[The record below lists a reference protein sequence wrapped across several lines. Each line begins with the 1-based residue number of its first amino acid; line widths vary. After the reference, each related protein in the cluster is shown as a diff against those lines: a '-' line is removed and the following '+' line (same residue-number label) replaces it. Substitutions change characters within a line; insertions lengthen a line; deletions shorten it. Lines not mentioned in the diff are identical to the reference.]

1 MSKYVFAYDTHG
13 LNEERFGNDDVR
25 KIIID
30 FLLSHGVLADDIKE
44 PVQTTFTFISTL
56 ETAIWNGYITNELVP
71 AFNVMMQ
78 DVYYYFGSIKQHT
91 NGNYFNY
98 IKGNPVL
105 QRNLNGLIQQA
116 VRERGNR

>member
-13 LNEERFGNDDVR
+13 LNEDRFNNDDVR

-56 ETAIWNGYITNELVP
+56 ETATWNGYITTELVP
-71 AFNVMMQ
+71 AFNEMMQ

-91 NGNYFNY
+91 NGTYFNY

-105 QRNLNGLIQQA
+105 QRNLNVLIQQV
-116 VRERGNR
+116 VREQGNR